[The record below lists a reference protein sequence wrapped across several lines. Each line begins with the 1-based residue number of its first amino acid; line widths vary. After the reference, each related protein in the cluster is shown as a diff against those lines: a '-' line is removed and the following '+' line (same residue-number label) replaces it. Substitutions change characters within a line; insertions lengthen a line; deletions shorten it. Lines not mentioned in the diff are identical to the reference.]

1 MSETDSVLFNVDI
14 NNYNGPLDV
23 LLDLAK
29 AQKVDLEEIS
39 ITKLADQFHEY
50 ITNEKH
56 LNLEIASEYLLI
68 ATWLAY
74 LKSKLLLPGT
84 PEEEFKVQEVAEK
97 LKLQLKKL
105 ELIRLLSE
113 QMLKRNRL
121 GREIRTRGIK
131 GNIRSIYSSEYNV
144 NLFELLKAYSS
155 VVMTKDFQ
163 TMSIPKLPVFTTED
177 GIKTIKQFLGKLM
190 DWKNINDLIPKN
202 FKNGSKYKRTGK
214 AGIFAGSL
222 ELVKEGNLSIKQDNL
237 FELLKTYS
245 TIIMTKDFQKMDIP
259 KLPVFTTEEGI
270 KTIKEFFG
278 KLVYWKKLDDLI
290 PKNFKRGSRYKRTGK
305 AGIFAG
311 SLELVKE
318 GNLKIKQE
326 ELFEEIYI
334 KENK

>member
-1 MSETDSVLFNVDI
+1 MIESDSALFKVDVE
-14 NNYNGPLDV
+14 NYNGPLDV

-29 AQKVDLEEIS
+29 AQKVNLEDIS
-39 ITKLADQFHEY
+39 ITKLADQFHDF
-50 ITNEKH
+50 ITNEKN
-56 LNLEIASEYLLI
+56 LNLEIASEYLLM

-84 PEEEFKVQEVAEK
+84 PDEEFKVHEVAEK

-113 QMLKRNRL
+113 QMLKRKRL
-121 GREIRTRGIK
+121 GREIRSRGSRAGIK
-131 GNIRSIYSSEYNV
+131 PIYNSEY
-144 NLFELLKAYSS
+144 
-155 VVMTKDFQ
+155 
-163 TMSIPKLPVFTTED
+163 KL
-177 GIKTIKQFLGKLM
+177 
-190 DWKNINDLIPKN
+190 
-202 FKNGSKYKRTGK
+202 
-214 AGIFAGSL
+214 
-222 ELVKEGNLSIKQDNL
+222 NL

-245 TIIMTKDFQKMDIP
+245 TIIMTKDFQRINIP

-270 KTIKEFFG
+270 KTIKNFFG
-278 KLVYWKKLDDLI
+278 KLIDWKKLDDLI
-290 PKNFKRGSRYKRTGK
+290 PKNLKNDKKYKRTGK

-326 ELFEEIYI
+326 NLYDDIYI